1 MVLSA
6 FSCCPYFNQVYLD
19 KDVNLW
25 EHRNMGFED
34 IEVVTGYKKI
44 NQAAYVSNADSNVL
58 RAVATFIS
66 TMDDLAVPV
75 CF

>member
-1 MVLSA
+1 
-6 FSCCPYFNQVYLD
+6 
-19 KDVNLW
+19 
-25 EHRNMGFED
+25 MGFED

-44 NQAAYVSNADSNVL
+44 KQAAYVSNADSNVL

-75 CF
+75 WF